1 MNYVGIDI
9 HKRYSVCTAQ
19 DEQGRKL
26 AVTRI
31 DGNAASGFAQ
41 FFEGLGGESK
51 AVIEACWSWGKIHDL
66 LEELPQVIEVVLAHP
81 LKTRLIASAQI
92 KTDKID
98 SNALATLLRGNF
110 IARAHIPAK
119 AVRQRRDT
127 LRQRLYWARQ
137 RTCIRNRVH
146 ALLDRQPQ
154 LELPQCS
161 NLFGAR
167 GMHFLRNLCLREPDN
182 ALLQDDLA
190 LLDLLDLQ
198 IKNQEK
204 RIALQSEP
212 DEDTRL
218 IQSIPGFGPIFA
230 SIIATEVDGIGR
242 FSDSAHLCACA
253 GLVPTTYASG
263 GHVSHGGLLP
273 ACNHWLR
280 WAFIEGAWSAIGSSS
295 YLSSIYR
302 RHRARGKQARAA
314 IVIVAHRICQIVHC
328 VLKERRPYHD
338 LPKQNHP
345 QKNLKQFS
353 PAAPA
358 LA

>member
-1 MNYVGIDI
+1 MNFVGIDI

-19 DEQGRKL
+19 DEQGRRL
-26 AVTRI
+26 AVARI

-41 FFEGLGGESK
+41 FFQGLGGDSK

-66 LEELPQVIEVVLAHP
+66 LEELPQVVEVVLAHP

-110 IARAHIPAK
+110 IARAHIPTR

-127 LRQRLYWARQ
+127 LRQRLYWARL
-137 RTCIRNRVH
+137 RTRIRNRVH

-154 LELPQCS
+154 ISLPQCS
-161 NLFGAR
+161 DLFGVR
-167 GMHFLRNLCLREPDN
+167 GMCHLRKLRLPEPDH
-182 ALLQDDLA
+182 ALLQEDLA
-190 LLDLLDLQ
+190 LMELLNLQ
-198 IKNQEK
+198 IRDQEK
-204 RIALQSEP
+204 RIAAQSQP

-218 IQSIPGFGPIFA
+218 IQSIPGFGPIFG
-230 SIIATEVDGIGR
+230 SIIAAEIDGIER

-280 WAFIEGAWSAIGSSS
+280 WAFIEGAWTAIGSSP
-295 YLSSIYR
+295 YLGSIYQR
-302 RHRARGKQARAA
+302 QRARGKQARAA
-314 IVIVAHRICQIVHC
+314 IIIVAHRMCQIVYC
-328 VLKERRPYHD
+328 LLKERRPYQNQ
-338 LPKQNHP
+338 PKQNHP
-345 QKNLKQFS
+345 KQFS
-353 PAAPA
+353 PVAPA
-358 LA
+358 SA